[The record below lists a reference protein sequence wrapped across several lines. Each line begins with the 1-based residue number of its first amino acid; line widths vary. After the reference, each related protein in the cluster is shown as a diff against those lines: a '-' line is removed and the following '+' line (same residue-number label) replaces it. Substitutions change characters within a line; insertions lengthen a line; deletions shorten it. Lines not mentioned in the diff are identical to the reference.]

1 MADPDENRSDRRREL
16 LGRVVDHVLE
26 HGVADLTLRGLSA
39 AVGSNNRMLLY
50 YFGSRDELIVTALES
65 AGTRFPSM
73 QSVLGIIDD
82 ATVPLDQRLDEVW
95 RIIALAENLPYH
107 RLFFQIFG
115 LAGFEQERFTSLL
128 GAVGTEWPAHV
139 TQAFENDGYD
149 SADATVLAHEV
160 VALWRGLQATLI
172 STGDLDLVNRA
183 AAGGIRAIR
192 ADPARRST

>member
-1 MADPDENRSDRRREL
+1 MADPNETGSDRRRDL
-16 LGRVVDHVLE
+16 LDRVVDHVLE

-50 YFGSRDELIVTALES
+50 YFGSRDELIITALEA

-73 QSVLGIIDD
+73 QSLLGVIDD
-82 ATVPLDQRLDEVW
+82 ATVPLDDRLDAVW
-95 RIIALAENLPYH
+95 RIIASPENLPYH

-115 LAGFEQERFTSLL
+115 LAGFEQERFTRLL
-128 GAVGTEWPAHV
+128 DTVGTEWAAHV
-139 TQAFENDGYD
+139 AQAFQDEGVD
-149 SADATVLAHEV
+149 AAEATVLAHQV

-183 AAGGIRAIR
+183 AAGAIRAIR
-192 ADPARRST
+192 AESARRSV